1 VIEALERRPILL
13 VLAGPNGAGK
23 STFYDA
29 QLSGFRLCFVNAD
42 DLARELELD
51 PYSAA
56 EAADRIRRELLARRE
71 SFVFET
77 VFSDPVG
84 AKLEF
89 LKEAERAGYTV
100 VLFFIGIDGPE
111 TSEERVAMR
120 VAQGGHDVPNDK
132 LKSRYRRVMAN
143 LQRALAEISNIRVY
157 DNSDLLHAFRSV
169 AVVEEGVLTVHQPT
183 PKWLKP
189 LLPHH

>member
-1 VIEALERRPILL
+1 MTVLKRRPILL

-29 QLSGFRLCFVNAD
+29 HLSGFPFRFVNAD

-56 EAADRIRRELLARRE
+56 EAANRIRGEIFERRE
-71 SFVFET
+71 NFVFET

-100 VLFFIGIDGPE
+100 VLFFIGIDKPE
-111 TSEERVAMR
+111 ASETRVAMR

-132 LKSRYRRVMAN
+132 LKSRYQRVMAN
-143 LQRALAEISNIRVY
+143 LERALVQLSNVRVY
-157 DNSDLLHAFRSV
+157 DNSDLLHPYRLV
-169 AVVEEGVLTVHQPT
+169 ALVEDGVLTVHPPT

-189 LLPHH
+189 LLPSR

>member
-1 VIEALERRPILL
+1 VIDSLVRRPILL

-23 STFYDA
+23 STFYDV
-29 QLSGFRLCFVNAD
+29 QLGGFAFPFVNAD

-89 LKEAERAGYTV
+89 LKEAERAGFTV

-111 TSEERVAMR
+111 TSEDRVGMR

-132 LKSRYRRVMAN
+132 LKNRYPRVMAN
-143 LQRALAEISNIRVY
+143 LRRALVELSNVRVY
-157 DNSDLLHAFRSV
+157 DNSDLLQPFRLV
-169 AVVEEGVLTVHQPT
+169 ALFEEGVLTIHPPV

-189 LLPHH
+189 LVPPH